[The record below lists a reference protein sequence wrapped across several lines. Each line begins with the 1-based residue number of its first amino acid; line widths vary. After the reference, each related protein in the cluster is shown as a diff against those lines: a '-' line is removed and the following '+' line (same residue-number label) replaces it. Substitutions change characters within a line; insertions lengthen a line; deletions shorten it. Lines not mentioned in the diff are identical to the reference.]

1 MITEISDSPSWIP
14 DLTAEPSEAPLT
26 LRSDSFATSGS
37 SSASIRFGP
46 NSHLLRCKGFIADRI
61 DGMGCMWSK
70 AWAPQSVLQT
80 QGTVDPYNTF
90 VKAQDAIWKSM
101 VACHSLPSEYLDADY
116 GSLLAT
122 PALAKTDMPDGSP
135 LKDLVR
141 SFVSDWCVEFLK
153 GNAKFKVA
161 GRCMEEYYWKE
172 TQPQH
177 IDAVHLRNALM
188 QRDRINLSRRLV
200 TTERG
205 YVGMALE
212 TVERGDAVGVL
223 YGCSM
228 PIVLRES
235 KTNVGESRWR
245 VIGECYLHG
254 MMNGEAME
262 WGTNTQDIVLF

>member
-1 MITEISDSPSWIP
+1 
-14 DLTAEPSEAPLT
+14 
-26 LRSDSFATSGS
+26 
-37 SSASIRFGP
+37 
-46 NSHLLRCKGFIADRI
+46 
-61 DGMGCMWSK
+61 MGCMWSK
-70 AWAPQSVLQT
+70 AWAPESVLQT
-80 QGTVDPYNTF
+80 QGAVDPYNTF

-101 VACHSLPSEYLDADY
+101 VACHSLPSECLDADY

-122 PALAKTDMPDGSP
+122 PALAKIDMPDGSP
-135 LKDLVR
+135 LKDLAG
-141 SFVSDWCVEFLK
+141 SFVFDWCVEFLK
-153 GNAKFKVA
+153 GNAKFKAA
-161 GRCMEEYYWKE
+161 GRRMEEYYWKE

-235 KTNVGESRWR
+235 KTNVGDSRWR

-262 WGTNTQDIVLF
+262 WGTNPQDIVLF